1 MSQSENTGTKWRNKE
16 NIIITLLLF
25 IIILCWGAL
34 MFWCFE
40 VITEKH
46 QPKVSPLT
54 KTTAQNHANIV
65 GATPRCSWTFDL
77 CCSAEVSLWSALVC
91 FDVDSK
97 DLRLVKLTSAAHASL
112 FSFADVLKGTNTAG
126 SSEDWRVTEV
136 KGQPPSWHRHQFW
149 CPGWQPQVLIRVLNV
164 ITAQYRPSRLTRR
177 PALAFAL
184 WWLVNWPPHI
194 RQMDLM

>member
-1 MSQSENTGTKWRNKE
+1 
-16 NIIITLLLF
+16 
-25 IIILCWGAL
+25 
-34 MFWCFE
+34 MFWCFD
-40 VITEKH
+40 VISEKH

-54 KTTAQNHANIV
+54 KTTAQNRANIV

-77 CCSAEVSLWSALVC
+77 CSSAEVSLWSALVC

-97 DLRLVKLTSAAHASL
+97 DLRLVKLTSVGHASL
-112 FSFADVLKGTNTAG
+112 FSFADVLKGTNTAWVIRRLT
-126 SSEDWRVTEV
+126 SNCTTVEA
-136 KGQPPSWHRHQFW
+136 KGQQPSWHWHQFW
-149 CPGWQPQVLIRVLNV
+149 CPGWQPQVLIRVLIV

-194 RQMDLM
+194 RQLDLM